1 MTEQEFAAQVETMI
15 ANLNAIKNS
24 DRSPCEGS
32 AWALQQT
39 DYPLAVCECA
49 ATLSGHD
56 TTFAKMFNRKFRE
69 AALSMMF
76 DRALQAVA
84 A

>member
-1 MTEQEFAAQVETMI
+1 MTEQQFKAQVETMI
-15 ANLNAIKNS
+15 ANLHAIKAS
-24 DRSPCEGS
+24 TTTSEGS

-49 ATLSGHD
+49 ALLSGND
-56 TTFAKMFNRKFRE
+56 VTFAKMFNRKFRE

-76 DRALQAVA
+76 GRALEAVA

>member
-1 MTEQEFAAQVETMI
+1 MTEQEFAAQVEKMI
-15 ANLNAIKNS
+15 TNLTAIKNS
-24 DRSPCEGS
+24 GVSPCEGS
-32 AWALQQT
+32 AYALQQT

-49 ATLSGHD
+49 AFLSGND
-56 TTFAKMFNRKFRE
+56 ETFAKMFNRKFRE

-76 DRALQAVA
+76 GRALEAVA

>member
-1 MTEQEFAAQVETMI
+1 MTEEQFKAQVETMI
-15 ANLNAIKNS
+15 ANLQAIKS
-24 DRSPCEGS
+24 FSGASEGS

-49 ATLSGHD
+49 ALLSGND
-56 TTFAKMFNRKFRE
+56 VTFAKMFNRDFRE

-76 DRALQAVA
+76 QRALEAVA

>member
-1 MTEQEFAAQVETMI
+1 MTEQQFKAQVETMI
-15 ANLNAIKNS
+15 ANLNAIKAS
-24 DRSPCEGS
+24 TMTSAGS
-32 AWALQQT
+32 AWALQQA

-49 ATLSGHD
+49 ALLSGND
-56 TTFAKMFNRKFRE
+56 ATFAKMFNRKFRD

-76 DRALQAVA
+76 GRALETVA